1 MQIGVPREIKQDEYR
16 VGMIP
21 AGMEELTRAGH
32 RVVIETGA
40 GLGSGITDK
49 HYTEAGAQI
58 AASAAVVYGQADLI
72 VKVKEPQA
80 KEWPLLRSG
89 QMVFTYFHFAASE
102 DLTRNVLATGITA
115 IAYETLRGRKG
126 DFPA

>member
-21 AGMEELTRAGH
+21 SGVEELTRAGH

-40 GLGSGITDK
+40 GLGNCITDK

-58 AASAAVVYGQADLI
+58 AASGTASIEAATDTPTPRTI
-72 VKVKEPQA
+72 EPSSSA
-80 KEWPLLRSG
+80 CGTISRPLMTSHAARRTAEPSERSSG
-89 QMVFTYFHFAASE
+89 A
-102 DLTRNVLATGITA
+102 
-115 IAYETLRGRKG
+115 
-126 DFPA
+126 

>member
-1 MQIGVPREIKQDEYR
+1 MQIGVPREVKQEEYR

-21 AGMEELTRAGH
+21 AGVEKLTRAGH

-40 GLGSGITDK
+40 GLGSGITDE

-80 KEWPLLRSG
+80 KEWP
-89 QMVFTYFHFAASE
+89 
-102 DLTRNVLATGITA
+102 VLC
-115 IAYETLRGRKG
+115 
-126 DFPA
+126 